1 MFFGHTNRMNAGR
14 YYGNASICKNPYNT
28 QCTCYMYSNS
38 SRKFARN
45 FIPTKANA
53 NGLRLLFNNNKFT
66 LTSSAI
72 GNVGTSASASR
83 AIARGRASARNAAK
97 VKFNRK

>member
-1 MFFGHTNRMNAGR
+1 MFFGHTNS
-14 YYGNASICKNPYNT
+14 ASICKNNGT
-28 QCTCYMYSNS
+28 QGSCYMHSNS
-38 SRKFARN
+38 SRKFASN

>member
-14 YYGNASICKNPYNT
+14 YYGNASICKNNGT
-28 QCTCYMYSNS
+28 QGSCYMYSNS
-38 SRKFARN
+38 SRKFASN

>member
-1 MFFGHTNRMNAGR
+1 MFFGHTNS
-14 YYGNASICKNPYNT
+14 ASICKNDGT
-28 QCTCYMYSNS
+28 QGSCYMYSNS

-53 NGLRLLFNNNKFT
+53 NGLRLLFNNKFT

>member
-1 MFFGHTNRMNAGR
+1 METLPFVKIHITHNALVTR
-14 YYGNASICKNPYNT
+14 IVIHHENLQEILYLQKLMLT
-28 QCTCYMYSNS
+28 
-38 SRKFARN
+38 
-45 FIPTKANA
+45 
-53 NGLRLLFNNNKFT
+53 GLRLLFNNNKFT

-83 AIARGRASARNAAK
+83 AIARGRASARNAVK